1 MVGGVGH
8 MGGLKKPLPPGAEDA
23 GPVIHVILPYL
34 FDESPSFWPVKSCPL
49 SFNVIFRIN
58 LNILQ

>member
-34 FDESPSFWPVKSCPL
+34 FDESPSFWPL